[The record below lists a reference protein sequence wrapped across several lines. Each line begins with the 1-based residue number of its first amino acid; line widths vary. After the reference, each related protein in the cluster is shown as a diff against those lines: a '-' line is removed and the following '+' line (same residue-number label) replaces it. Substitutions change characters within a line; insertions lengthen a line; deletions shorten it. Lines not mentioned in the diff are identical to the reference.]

1 MNIKPLLYIVFF
13 CAIGIQAQRKSV
25 LKTVEDVMGYNQI
38 PKENVFIHYNT
49 TLLFA
54 GEYLYYSLYC
64 VNDKNDLLST
74 ISKIAYVKLI
84 DDKGKS
90 VFEHKIKLEKGL
102 GQGDFFIPVSIPS
115 GNYKLIGYTQWMLNS
130 IESDFFR
137 GDVSIINPYQGDQ
150 SEILSTDHRK
160 ETSEKHTQNEITNRN
175 NVEAKNDHPILVE
188 KKVYSKRS
196 RVRFNIQ
203 KDQLPEGN
211 YSISVRKTDNFK
223 KAKGITTKDFFKLD
237 SKSKRNAIRSVGDSI
252 FLPEMRG
259 ELIYGR
265 IIPKDSTFSVSQ
277 LNVGLSISGK
287 ASDIKIVSTDNKGN
301 FIMCLD
307 QHFNEDRVMM
317 EVQDGDKT
325 NYTILIDTI
334 PETDTGAMD
343 FYSFKIK
350 QKSLDEI
357 TKRSI
362 YNQIENSFY
371 NLKPDTIQE
380 SQLISSFY
388 GKDYVSYD
396 LDEYTRFSTIKE
408 TIVEVVEGVRIRKNK
423 KGKEVFS
430 IYGDHV
436 GSAKSNYLPLVLVD
450 GGIVQDHEDVINYD
464 PRKIKNIRFIKDRYY
479 IGTKVF
485 EGILEIKTLKENYWG
500 QLKEKDLIQFND
512 LKLLEKKRY
521 YRQVYDTSNKNNRIP
536 DYRLQL
542 LWSPS
547 FEIDREDII
556 LEFYTSDIIGDFEVI
571 LQGLTKSGNA
581 VSITQNFKVE

>member
-1 MNIKPLLYIVFF
+1 MKIKPLLYIVFF
-13 CAIGIQAQRKSV
+13 CTMGIQAQRKSV
-25 LKTVEDVMGYNQI
+25 LKTVEDVMGYTQI

-49 TLLFA
+49 TVLFA

-64 VNDKNDLLST
+64 VNAKNDLLST

-84 DDKGKS
+84 DDKGES
-90 VFEHKIKLEKGL
+90 VFEHKIKLENGL

-150 SEILSTDHRK
+150 SKILLTDPRK
-160 ETSEKHTQNEITNRN
+160 ETSEEHTQNKIVSRN
-175 NVEAKNDHPILVE
+175 NFETKNNHPTLIKE
-188 KKVYSKRS
+188 KVYSKRS

-203 KDQLPEGN
+203 KDQLLEGN
-211 YSISVRKTDNFK
+211 YSISVRKTDNFR
-223 KAKGITTKDFFKLD
+223 KAKLITTKDYFKLD
-237 SKSKRNAIRSVGDSI
+237 SKSTMNAIRSIGDSI

-265 IIPKDSTFSVSQ
+265 IIPKDSAFSVSQ

-287 ASDIKIVSTDNKGN
+287 TSDIKIVSTDNKGN

-307 QHFNEDRVMM
+307 QHHNEDRVMI
-317 EVQDGDKT
+317 EVQGEDKT
-325 NYTILIDTI
+325 NYTILIDNI

-357 TKRSI
+357 IKRSI

-371 NLKPDTIQE
+371 NLKPDTIQD
-380 SQLISSFY
+380 SKLISSFY

-396 LDEYTRFSTIKE
+396 LDEYTRFSTLKE

-423 KGKEVFS
+423 KRKEIFS
-430 IYGDHV
+430 IQKGHA
-436 GSAKSNYLPLVLVD
+436 GSTKSNYLPLVLID
-450 GGIVQDHEDVINYD
+450 GGIVQDHEDIINYD
-464 PRKIKNIRFIKDRYY
+464 VRKVKNIRFIKDRYY
-479 IGTKVF
+479 IGTKAF
-485 EGILEIKTLKENYWG
+485 DGILEIKTLKENYWE
-500 QLKEKDLIQFND
+500 QLKEKDLIQFID

-521 YRQVYDTSNKNNRIP
+521 YRQVYDGSNKNNRIP

-547 FEIDREDII
+547 FEIDREDMA
-556 LEFYTSDIIGDFEVI
+556 LEFYTSDIIGDFEFI
-571 LQGLTKSGNA
+571 IQGLTKNGNA
-581 VSITQNFKVE
+581 VSITHYFKVE